1 MCFHFA
7 DGHIG
12 PAFHTFCADL
22 FEIGPL
28 LSYYTEGH
36 ESLTTKI
43 KLGKPVWLTAFWLMS
58 KINQVK
64 VFHQES
70 YLNKGEEQTNQD
82 SKWQDRIW
90 VLSVA
95 GQAGIFI
102 AFPVILGFAV
112 GLLLDR
118 QFNTVI
124 LFSVLLAMAGFG
136 GGVYLVY
143 RWVQTTVKKHLADRK
158 KED

>member
-1 MCFHFA
+1 
-7 DGHIG
+7 
-12 PAFHTFCADL
+12 
-22 FEIGPL
+22 
-28 LSYYTEGH
+28 
-36 ESLTTKI
+36 
-43 KLGKPVWLTAFWLMS
+43 
-58 KINQVK
+58 
-64 VFHQES
+64 
-70 YLNKGEEQTNQD
+70 LNKGEEQTNQD

-95 GQAGIFI
+95 GQAGLFI

-112 GLLLDR
+112 GLLMDR

-143 RWVQTTVKKHLADRK
+143 RWVQTTVKKHLADRQ

>member
-1 MCFHFA
+1 MN
-7 DGHIG
+7 
-12 PAFHTFCADL
+12 T
-22 FEIGPL
+22 
-28 LSYYTEGH
+28 
-36 ESLTTKI
+36 
-43 KLGKPVWLTAFWLMS
+43 
-58 KINQVK
+58 
-64 VFHQES
+64 
-70 YLNKGEEQTNQD
+70 GEEQTNQD
-82 SKWQDRIW
+82 TKWQERIW

-95 GQAGIFI
+95 GQAGLFI
-102 AFPVILGFAV
+102 AFPVILGFVV

-143 RWVQTTVKKHLADRK
+143 HWVQTSVKKHLANRK

>member
-1 MCFHFA
+1 MN
-7 DGHIG
+7 
-12 PAFHTFCADL
+12 T
-22 FEIGPL
+22 
-28 LSYYTEGH
+28 S
-36 ESLTTKI
+36 
-43 KLGKPVWLTAFWLMS
+43 
-58 KINQVK
+58 
-64 VFHQES
+64 
-70 YLNKGEEQTNQD
+70 EEQTNQD
-82 SKWQDRIW
+82 TKWQERIW

-95 GQAGIFI
+95 GQAGLFI
-102 AFPVILGFAV
+102 AFPVILGFVV

-143 RWVQTTVKKHLADRK
+143 RWVQTTVKKHLADRQ

>member
-1 MCFHFA
+1 MNTG
-7 DGHIG
+7 D
-12 PAFHTFCADL
+12 
-22 FEIGPL
+22 
-28 LSYYTEGH
+28 
-36 ESLTTKI
+36 
-43 KLGKPVWLTAFWLMS
+43 
-58 KINQVK
+58 
-64 VFHQES
+64 
-70 YLNKGEEQTNQD
+70 EQTNQD
-82 SKWQDRIW
+82 TKWQERIW

-95 GQAGIFI
+95 GQAGLFI
-102 AFPVILGFAV
+102 AFPVILGFVV

-143 RWVQTTVKKHLADRK
+143 RWVQTTVKKHLADRQ

>member
-1 MCFHFA
+1 M
-7 DGHIG
+7 
-12 PAFHTFCADL
+12 
-22 FEIGPL
+22 
-28 LSYYTEGH
+28 
-36 ESLTTKI
+36 
-43 KLGKPVWLTAFWLMS
+43 
-58 KINQVK
+58 
-64 VFHQES
+64 
-70 YLNKGEEQTNQD
+70 NKGEEQTNQD

-95 GQAGIFI
+95 GQAGLFI

-143 RWVQTTVKKHLADRK
+143 RWVQTTVKKHLADRQ

>member
-1 MCFHFA
+1 MN
-7 DGHIG
+7 
-12 PAFHTFCADL
+12 T
-22 FEIGPL
+22 
-28 LSYYTEGH
+28 
-36 ESLTTKI
+36 
-43 KLGKPVWLTAFWLMS
+43 
-58 KINQVK
+58 
-64 VFHQES
+64 
-70 YLNKGEEQTNQD
+70 GEEQTNQD

-95 GQAGIFI
+95 GQAGLFI
-102 AFPVILGFAV
+102 AFPVILGFVV

-143 RWVQTTVKKHLADRK
+143 RWVQTTVKKHLADRQ

>member
-1 MCFHFA
+1 
-7 DGHIG
+7 
-12 PAFHTFCADL
+12 
-22 FEIGPL
+22 
-28 LSYYTEGH
+28 
-36 ESLTTKI
+36 
-43 KLGKPVWLTAFWLMS
+43 
-58 KINQVK
+58 
-64 VFHQES
+64 
-70 YLNKGEEQTNQD
+70 LNKGEEQTNQD

-95 GQAGIFI
+95 GQAGLFI
-102 AFPVILGFAV
+102 AFPVILGFVV

-136 GGVYLVY
+136 GGVYIVY
-143 RWVQTTVKKHLADRK
+143 RWVQTTVKKHLADRQ

>member
-1 MCFHFA
+1 MN
-7 DGHIG
+7 
-12 PAFHTFCADL
+12 T
-22 FEIGPL
+22 
-28 LSYYTEGH
+28 
-36 ESLTTKI
+36 
-43 KLGKPVWLTAFWLMS
+43 
-58 KINQVK
+58 
-64 VFHQES
+64 
-70 YLNKGEEQTNQD
+70 GEEQINQD

-95 GQAGIFI
+95 GQAGLFI
-102 AFPVILGFAV
+102 AFPVIVGFGV

-143 RWVQTTVKKHLADRK
+143 RWVQTTVKKHLADRQ

>member
-1 MCFHFA
+1 MN
-7 DGHIG
+7 
-12 PAFHTFCADL
+12 T
-22 FEIGPL
+22 
-28 LSYYTEGH
+28 
-36 ESLTTKI
+36 
-43 KLGKPVWLTAFWLMS
+43 
-58 KINQVK
+58 
-64 VFHQES
+64 
-70 YLNKGEEQTNQD
+70 GEEQTNQD
-82 SKWQDRIW
+82 TKWQDRIW
-90 VLSVA
+90 VVSVA
-95 GQAGIFI
+95 GQAGLFI

-143 RWVQTTVKKHLADRK
+143 RWVQTTVKKHLADRQ

>member
-1 MCFHFA
+1 
-7 DGHIG
+7 
-12 PAFHTFCADL
+12 
-22 FEIGPL
+22 
-28 LSYYTEGH
+28 
-36 ESLTTKI
+36 
-43 KLGKPVWLTAFWLMS
+43 
-58 KINQVK
+58 
-64 VFHQES
+64 
-70 YLNKGEEQTNQD
+70 LNTGEEQINQD

-95 GQAGIFI
+95 GQAGLFI
-102 AFPVILGFAV
+102 AFPVIVGFGV

-143 RWVQTTVKKHLADRK
+143 RWVQTTVKKHLADRQ